1 MTLSRNSVFY
11 TERGTSLKL
20 KLCFVL
26 FIPALAVA
34 QNTDGSILNPANQV
48 LPSWLHLSGEYRVR
62 AEGYEGASY
71 TAGNDQG
78 YLLSRFR
85 LNMDVHFSWVR
96 LFAQTQD
103 ARVLGND
110 AIPDAL
116 PYQDRFDLR
125 QAFVEFGN
133 SDNGHFGIR
142 AGRQELNFGD
152 QRLLGS
158 SNWTNT
164 SRSFDAVRA
173 DFNFRNIRVDAFSAS
188 VVNPID
194 GAFDHS
200 KAGNDLHGLYGT
212 ISNVLPGATIEPYVL
227 WHLGGGLRTEAGEA
241 ARRSTK
247 TVAIR
252 IARKAGNRIDYK
264 AHLLRQFGSI
274 GSDSVTAY
282 AMNFDLGYTWA
293 KLALKPRVYVDYAY
307 ASGDRNPADGTINT
321 FDQIYPSNHGL
332 YGIVDLFGWQNLRDE
347 KFGFEARPAKKVM
360 LSTVFHNYN
369 LASSRDA
376 LYNGRGAAVTRD
388 TAGANGTHIGEEWEG
403 AGTYAVTQYL
413 ASGLGYGHLF
423 PGEFVQKSTKG
434 SSYNISY
441 LFFTYSF

>member
-1 MTLSRNSVFY
+1 M
-11 TERGTSLKL
+11 
-20 KLCFVL
+20 
-26 FIPALAVA
+26 
-34 QNTDGSILNPANQV
+34 NQA

-62 AEGYEGASY
+62 AEGYEGANY
-71 TAGNDQG
+71 TPGNNQG

-96 LFAQTQD
+96 LFAQMQD

-110 AIPDAL
+110 AIPDAP
-116 PYQDRFDLR
+116 PYQDHFDLR

-152 QRLLGS
+152 QRILGS

-173 DFNFRNIRVDAFSAS
+173 DINFGNVRIDAFSAS
-188 VVNPID
+188 VVNPVD

-212 ISNVLPGATIEPYVL
+212 ISNILPGATIEPYVL
-227 WHLGGGLRTEAGEA
+227 WHLGGGLKTEAGA
-241 ARRSTK
+241 PARRNTK

-252 IARKAGNRIDYK
+252 IARKPGNRIDYV
-264 AHLLRQFGSI
+264 AHLLKQFGSI
-274 GSDSVTAY
+274 GNDSVAAY
-282 AMNFDLGYTWA
+282 AMNLDLGYTWSKA
-293 KLALKPRVYVDYAY
+293 VLKPRLYFDYAY
-307 ASGDRNPADGTINT
+307 ASGDKNPSDGTINT
-321 FDQIYPSNHGL
+321 FDQIYPTNHGR
-332 YGIVDLFGWQNLRDE
+332 YGLVDLFGWQNLRD
-347 KFGFEARPAKKVM
+347 AKLGLEVQPLKKLV
-360 LSTVFHNYN
+360 LSTVFHNDN
-369 LASSRDA
+369 LASARDA
-376 LYNGRGAAVTRD
+376 LYNSQGTAVVRN
-388 TAGANGTHIGEEWEG
+388 TAGANGTHIGEEWE
-403 AGTYAVTQYL
+403 ASGTYAVSAFL
-413 ASGLGYGHLF
+413 ASGMGYGHLF
-423 PGEFVQKSTKG
+423 PGEFIRKSTKG